1 MNSLI
6 PVSAAIVAF
15 IFGYRF
21 YSKLLARGVFRL
33 GKDYSTPEATH
44 PTVGEYNA
52 ANRHLVFGQHLAS
65 LAPGIAVAACIVSL
79 IWGWVPAFLW
89 VVVGTVVAAGTYG
102 LGSIWMSMRF
112 PGLTPAQIAARLLG
126 SSAHLLYAL
135 SIFIVLVIL
144 NAVCVSLSAYLFTAF
159 PTAVWS
165 FWFIVIV
172 AFFLGNFLRGREQI
186 EIIPASLIALA
197 LSLMTIWLCAEWP
210 LSLSGAL
217 RLESAE
223 YYVPLNGVM
232 AWIIILFV
240 YGYKATRQP
249 MWRMIRPR
257 GYLTALLL
265 AVLLLIFYAAIV
277 IDHPDLVAPQIHV
290 AAGLPDV
297 LPWIFVTV
305 TSGALAGFHL
315 LIANGI
321 SARQLQR
328 ETDARYVGYGGAI
341 ALAMLAL
348 SAIVIGSI
356 GFASSAEWSQHFHS
370 WEEIKNLP
378 KVLELYINGF
388 AQLAAGLGL
397 ERRFAQSFAAVVMLS
412 LLTASFEAG
421 LRLQKQL
428 LAGLAEQHPALA
440 PRKEKTLVILAVLLS
455 ALLALYQGQDS
466 SLRFWSAL
474 GLADQVLAV
483 LGFCLLAIMLK
494 RLRRPTMTVLLP
506 GVFMLTV
513 TVAALILQL
522 IQWWSEDSWVLLCL
536 GTILLALELGV
547 SLLTANKWNATSTKL
562 DTTP

>member
-6 PVSAAIVAF
+6 PVIAAIVAF

-21 YSKLLARGVFRL
+21 YSKLLAQGIFRL
-33 GKDYSTPEATH
+33 GKDYSTPEAAH
-44 PTVGEYNA
+44 PAVGEYNA

-65 LAPGIAVAACIVSL
+65 LAPGLAVAACIVSL

-102 LGSIWMSMRF
+102 IGSVWMSMRY

-126 SSAHLLYAL
+126 PMAYPLFALPIFLVLL
-135 SIFIVLVIL
+135 IL
-144 NAVCVSLSAYLFTAF
+144 NAVCVTLSAHLLTTFAA
-159 PTAVWS
+159 AVLP
-165 FWFIVIV
+165 FWIIVGL

-186 EIIPASLIALA
+186 EIIPASLITLA
-197 LSLMTIWLCAEWP
+197 LSLMAIWLCDELP
-210 LSLSGAL
+210 LSLTGAL
-217 RLESAE
+217 RLESTE
-223 YYVPLNGVM
+223 SYVSLNAVM
-232 AWIIILFV
+232 AWMLILFT
-240 YGYKATRQP
+240 YGYKVTRQP
-249 MWRMIRPR
+249 MWRLIRPR

-265 AVLLLIFYAAIV
+265 AVQLFIFYAAIV
-277 IDHPDLVAPQIHV
+277 IDHPDMVAPQIHT

-305 TSGALAGFHL
+305 TSGAVAGFHF

-348 SAIVIGSI
+348 STIVIGGI
-356 GFASSAEWSQHFHS
+356 GFTSSAEWSQHFHS

-397 ERRFAQSFAAVVMLS
+397 ERRFAQNFGAVVMLG

-428 LAGLAEQHPALA
+428 LTELAEQYPSIT
-440 PRKEKTLVILAVLLS
+440 PRKEKTLVAIAVLLS
-455 ALLALYQGQDS
+455 ALLALHQGQES
-466 SLRFWSAL
+466 SLRFWLAL
-474 GLADQVLAV
+474 GMADQVLAV

-506 GVFMLTV
+506 GVFMLAV
-513 TVAALILQL
+513 TVAALVLQL
-522 IQWWSEDSWVLLCL
+522 IQWWSEDDWALLCL
-536 GTILLALELGV
+536 GTILLFLELSV
-547 SLLTANKWNATSTKL
+547 SLLTVNNWNAASAKL
-562 DTTP
+562 DTIP